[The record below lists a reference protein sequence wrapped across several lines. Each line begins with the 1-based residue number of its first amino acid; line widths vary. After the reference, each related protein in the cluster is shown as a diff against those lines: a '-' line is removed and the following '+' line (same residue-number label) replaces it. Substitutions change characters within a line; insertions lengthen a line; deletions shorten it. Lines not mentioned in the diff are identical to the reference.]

1 MTRILCKIQRRME
14 SYYLLDQHRE
24 RREEGGERRERQSY
38 DHIYI
43 SDQVVKYRVIRR
55 NVRRKSE
62 EYEKT

>member
-1 MTRILCKIQRRME
+1 ME

>member
-1 MTRILCKIQRRME
+1 ME

-55 NVRRKSE
+55 NVRRN
-62 EYEKT
+62 EKT